1 MKQNTLT
8 TVQVCKKIGISRS
21 TLYYLRETG
30 VVPFPKKESNQCL
43 WKSTDIETLKE
54 ILAKQKN
61 IETLVSPYK
70 TTNINNRRY
79 LGNKYKL
86 LPLIKKVIKENCP
99 DITSIA
105 DIFAGTGVVASAFVH
120 KQLIT
125 NDIMYSNYICHLAWF
140 GSERVDIEKIQKY
153 IMFYN
158 RSVVL
163 KDNYMSLNFSDT
175 YFNKNVCRKIGFIR
189 EHIEDQYK
197 RHKIN
202 VRERAILITALL
214 YGMDKIANTCGH
226 YDAYRKNGD
235 LSASLELSVPSVLN
249 NMNVSNQC
257 YHMDANQLVQHIQ
270 ADLVYIDPPYNSRQY
285 CDIYHLLENV
295 ACWEK
300 PPVYGIAKKMLR
312 DRLKSKYCTSEATQ
326 AFEDLVENIQAKYI
340 LLSYNNMAKKGNGRS
355 NAKISDA
362 DILRI
367 LSKKGRVSVF
377 TKKYKAFSAGK
388 SHIEDNEE
396 RLFLCVC
403 NVAKKK
409 IIQSPLN
416 YIGGKY
422 RLLPQILP
430 LFPKEIDT
438 FVDLFCG
445 GCNVGINANS
455 KKVVFNDKE
464 PALLSLYHTFN
475 NLDKEELFKMI
486 DGIIEKYH
494 LSKSSQYGYESYV
507 TDSSLGLGEYNKKQ
521 FLKMRNDFNSHTQL
535 DYYYYV
541 LLYVLIVYSFNNQ
554 IRFNKEGKFNLPV
567 GKRDFN
573 LKMQRKLAQFV
584 ERLQK
589 GNFEFQN
596 VDFRDFDITHL
607 NKQSFVYCDPPYLIT
622 RATYNEHGG
631 WNERDEKD
639 LLKFLDSLHSKNIR
653 FALSNVLRNK
663 GKENLVLI
671 NWLYKNQD
679 KYKVI
684 NLNYDYNN
692 ANYQIKNKENITEEV
707 LIINY

>member
-86 LPLIKKVIKENCP
+86 LPFIKKVIKENCP

-125 NDIMYSNYICHLAWF
+125 NDIMYSNYMCHLAWF

-158 RSVVL
+158 RAVVL

-257 YHMDANQLVQHIQ
+257 YNTDANQLVQHIE

-295 ACWEK
+295 ARWEK
-300 PPVYGIAKKMLR
+300 PPVYGVAKKMLR
-312 DRLKSKYCTSEATQ
+312 DGLKSKYCTSASTKS
-326 AFEDLVENIQAKYI
+326 FEDLIENIHSKYI
-340 LLSYNNMAKKGNGRS
+340 LLSYNNMAKKGNNRS
-355 NAKISDA
+355 NARISDS

-377 TKKYKAFSAGK
+377 KQKYKAFSTGK
-388 SHIEDNEE
+388 SNIEDNEE

-403 NVAKKK
+403 ESASKQ

-416 YIGGKY
+416 YIGGKF
-422 RLLPQILP
+422 RLLSQILP
-430 LFPKEIDT
+430 LFPKQIDT

-445 GCNVGINANS
+445 GCNVGINVNS
-455 KKVVFNDKE
+455 NKVIFNDK
-464 PALLSLYHTFN
+464 ASTLLSLYHTFN
-475 NLDKEELFKMI
+475 NLDKTVLFKMI
-486 DGIIEKYH
+486 DGIIDKYD
-494 LSKSSQYGYESYV
+494 LSKSSQYGYDFYV
-507 TDSSLGLGEYNKKQ
+507 ADSSVGLGEYNREQ
-521 FLKMRNDFNSHTQL
+521 FLKMRNDFNYHTPL

-573 LKMQRKLAQFV
+573 LKMRRKLSLFV
-584 ERLQK
+584 DRLQK

-596 VDFRDFDITHL
+596 VDFRNFDIKHL
-607 NKQSFVYCDPPYLIT
+607 NKQSLVYCDPPYLIT
-622 RATYNEHGG
+622 CATYNEQHQ
-631 WNERDEKD
+631 WTEKDDVD
-639 LLKFLDSLHSKNIR
+639 LLKFLDKLQEKKIK
-653 FALSNVLRNK
+653 FALSNVLTHK
-663 GKENLVLI
+663 GRENRLLKK
-671 NWLYKNQD
+671 WSQ
-679 KYKVI
+679 KYNVHY
-684 NLNYDYNN
+684 LDF
-692 ANYQIKNKENITEEV
+692 NYQNSSYHARKTELDTQEV
-707 LIINY
+707 LITNY